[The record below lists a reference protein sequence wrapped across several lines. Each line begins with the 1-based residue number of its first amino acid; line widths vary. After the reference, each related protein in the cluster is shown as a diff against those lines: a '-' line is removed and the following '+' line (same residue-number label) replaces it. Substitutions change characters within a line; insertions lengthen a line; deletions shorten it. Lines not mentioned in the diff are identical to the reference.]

1 MISKEQKLKNEEK
14 LRLFLKQIKKESN
27 ARKNT
32 IAKNRK

>member
-32 IAKNRK
+32 ITKDRK